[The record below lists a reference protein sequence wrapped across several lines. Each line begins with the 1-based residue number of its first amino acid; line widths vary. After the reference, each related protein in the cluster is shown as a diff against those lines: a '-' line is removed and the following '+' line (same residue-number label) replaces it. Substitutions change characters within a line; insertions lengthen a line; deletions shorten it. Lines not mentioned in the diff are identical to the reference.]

1 MNSSD
6 NREIDRNVTTR
17 ETETSSVKKEC
28 CGIYGLR
35 NKVNGK
41 WYVGQSVNIY
51 SRWNE
56 YRSGRCRRQKKIS
69 NALLKYGTDNFEWN
83 VLEECQPKQLNERE
97 IHWIS
102 KMDSVKYGYNLT
114 AGGQGGSIRN
124 GMTHTPETIAK
135 IKKSLTGRSLSQEHK
150 ESIRR
155 TLTGKVR
162 ANVPTY
168 LTGRKQ
174 HQSRVSV
181 EEKRLK
187 ARLRQK
193 KYMEKRRL
201 MAELSQW

>member
-1 MNSSD
+1 MNSSN

-17 ETETSSVKKEC
+17 ETERPSVKKEC

-35 NKVNGK
+35 NKINGK

-56 YRSGRCRRQKKIS
+56 YRSGRCWRQKKIS

-102 KMDSVKYGYNLT
+102 KLDSVKCGYNLT
-114 AGGQGGSIRN
+114 VGGQGGSIRT

-150 ESIRR
+150 ESIRQ

-174 HQSRVSV
+174 HRSHVSV

-187 ARLRQK
+187 ARSRQK

-201 MAELSQW
+201 MAEAN